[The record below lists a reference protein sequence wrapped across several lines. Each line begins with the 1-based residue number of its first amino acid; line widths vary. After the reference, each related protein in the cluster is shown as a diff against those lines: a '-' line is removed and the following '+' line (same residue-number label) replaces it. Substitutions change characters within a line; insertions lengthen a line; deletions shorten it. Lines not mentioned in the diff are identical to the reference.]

1 MFRPLPAFQWCHPLS
16 AAAALLVAW
25 AFCAVPAE
33 AKVKVNCN
41 QPGQSIGG
49 ILTTSTDPDLV
60 IVVKGT
66 CVENVV
72 IERDDV
78 TIKTSGVVAA
88 TIKAADTALPAIRLD
103 GAHRVVIDGIVP
115 NGLSVNGGTFGISAS
130 RGSTLEV
137 RNCAVTAASNTGI
150 ISSYGSDVSV
160 DACSV
165 TGNGNGVTAANT
177 ASLSV
182 SSSTISNNAGNGI
195 VATRSSYV
203 RVGQDHGGTPTLR
216 PVTVSTNAGSN
227 IAITEGS
234 SGNVIGG
241 TVEAAGGTNI
251 FVGRASSGQIGLG
264 SNNLTGG
271 VTVRNGTRGI
281 SVEGGN
287 ATILFSTITGNAAD
301 GVVISNA
308 GSARIGILNGNTAY
322 GGNTISGNVTGI
334 GVFQSGAAYIGGNI
348 IDANTGIGVNVGGAN
363 TSLVGGNTINNN
375 GQTGVFVRAGQ
386 VLIGDTGFG
395 LPIENVISGN
405 GATGPNNGGIF
416 AFQNGSLLV
425 ANATISGNVGAAVQ
439 AFEAGV
445 IELRGSTAVTVP
457 AGGTTMGAV
466 IQFGSVFRMR
476 DTASIV
482 SSTGHGI
489 QASNL
494 SAVNIRDGN
503 TVQGHGPGAFGVQ
516 CFSTAPMSASAATLT
531 GNLSGLSGTAGASAG
546 CNAFP

>member
-1 MFRPLPAFQWCHPLS
+1 MIRRLSALSWRHPLS
-16 AAAALLVAW
+16 AATLLLAW
-25 AFCAVPAE
+25 VLCAVPAE

-41 QPGQSIGG
+41 QPGQSIGAV
-49 ILTTSTDPDLV
+49 LTTSNDPDLL
-60 IVVKGT
+60 IIVKGT

-78 TIKTSGVVAA
+78 TIRTNGIAPA
-88 TIKAADTALPAIRLD
+88 TIKAADPTLPAIRLD
-103 GAHRVVIDGIVP
+103 GAHRVVIDGVVP

-150 ISSYGSDVSV
+150 ISAYGSDVSV
-160 DACSV
+160 DGCSV

-177 ASLSV
+177 ASVTV
-182 SSSTISNNAGNGI
+182 SSSTVSNNAGSGI

-216 PVTVSTNAGSN
+216 PVTVSTNAGTN

-234 SGNVIGG
+234 SGNVVGG

-264 SNNLTGG
+264 TNNLTGA

-287 ATILFSTITGNAAD
+287 ATIVFATITGNAVE
-301 GVVISNA
+301 GIVVSNA
-308 GSARIGILNGNTAY
+308 GSARIGILNGSTGY
-322 GGNTISGNVTGI
+322 GANTIRGNATGI

-348 IDANTGIGVNVGGAN
+348 IDANTGFGVNVGGAN
-363 TSLVGGNTINNN
+363 TSLVGGNTISNN

-386 VLIGDTGFG
+386 ILIGDAGFG
-395 LPIENVISGN
+395 LPIENTISGN

-416 AFQNGSLLV
+416 AYQNGSIQV
-425 ANATISGNVGAAVQ
+425 ANATISGNAGAAVQ

-457 AGGTTMGAV
+457 PGGATVGAI
-466 IQFGSVFRMR
+466 IQFGSTFRVR
-476 DTASIV
+476 DTVSIV
-482 SSTGHGI
+482 SNTSHGI
-489 QASNL
+489 QATNL
-494 SAVNIRDGN
+494 SSVNIRDGN
-503 TVQGHGPGAFGVQ
+503 TVQGNGPGAFGVQ
-516 CFSTAPMSASAATLT
+516 CFNTAPMTASAATLT
-531 GNLSGLSGTAGASAG
+531 GNLTAVTGAGGATAG